1 MAIKRATGQAWGR
14 IRDLVEPVD
23 KVGRCSLLG
32 LCYNLR
38 DWNLGTW

>member
-1 MAIKRATGQAWGR
+1 MAIERATGQAWGR

-32 LCYNLR
+32 LN
-38 DWNLGTW
+38 TQFS